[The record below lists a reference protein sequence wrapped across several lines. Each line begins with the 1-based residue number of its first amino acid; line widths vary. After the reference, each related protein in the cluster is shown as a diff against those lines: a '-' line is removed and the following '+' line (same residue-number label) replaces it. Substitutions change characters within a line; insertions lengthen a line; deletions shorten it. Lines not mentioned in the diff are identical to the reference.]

1 LSQVFKIR
9 VLDRSDYQVVIKL
22 ISDIIVNEFKF
33 KLEFESLDS
42 DLLQVEKEYGK
53 ANGGCFWVAVTR
65 SSSTDDDDNKNNYHN
80 HQIIGTI
87 AIRNLK
93 HLQST
98 CELKRMYILKGFR
111 RLGIGQRMLDI
122 AIDFARNA
130 GYSRMVL
137 DSSKNLDAARKLYL
151 KAGFVDIPRYN
162 DNYRADVFMERKLK

>member
-1 LSQVFKIR
+1 
-9 VLDRSDYQVVIKL
+9 
-22 ISDIIVNEFKF
+22 
-33 KLEFESLDS
+33 
-42 DLLQVEKEYGK
+42 
-53 ANGGCFWVAVTR
+53 
-65 SSSTDDDDNKNNYHN
+65 
-80 HQIIGTI
+80 
-87 AIRNLK
+87 
-93 HLQST
+93 
-98 CELKRMYILKGFR
+98 LKGFR